1 MVAWGHGA
9 LGQRRWTAALAADGS
24 QQWLAMGRHKGAEV
38 EVRVWWHGQ
47 QRCARTA
54 GVAASDS
61 SCSDRVIITRLV
73 IGNASHD
80 SQSGRDTQQ
89 LRD

>member
-1 MVAWGHGA
+1 MVPRGHGA
-9 LGQRRWTAALAADGS
+9 LGQRRRTTALAADGS
-24 QQWLAMGRHKGAEV
+24 RQRLAMGRHEGAEA
-38 EVRVWWHGQ
+38 EVRVRWHGQ

-61 SCSDRVIITRLV
+61 AYSDRVITTRV
-73 IGNASHD
+73 VTGNTSHD
-80 SQSGRDTQQ
+80 SQSRRDTQQ